1 MKTKTL
7 EIDIRDWICNVKTML
22 SNNQSQQQLA
32 IRIIDQVPILVIES
46 LLPLPEDMVWR
57 RNQNL
62 FPDILPDSYESV
74 AFTTLW
80 TLLKNYLHIE
90 LATFDRNVVRIQPFS
105 INNGFLYC
113 WIADVTMAFIQK
125 TTLDYK
131 G

>member
-105 INNGFLYC
+105 INNGFLCC

-125 TTLDYK
+125 PTLDYK

>member
-125 TTLDYK
+125 PTLDYK